1 MRLPS
6 RFKNY
11 ALWVAMASL
20 VLLVLQAFG
29 LPIVEAEYNRIVNGV
44 LSVLVLAG
52 VINNPSQGSGFKD
65 ENKND

>member
-1 MRLPS
+1 MRLPN

-29 LPIVEAEYNRIVNGV
+29 LPIVEAEYNRVVSAV

-65 ENKND
+65 EDKTE

>member
-1 MRLPS
+1 MRLPN

-11 ALWVAMASL
+11 PLWVALASL
-20 VLLVLQAFG
+20 VLIVLQAFG
-29 LPIVEAEYNRIVNGV
+29 LPIVEAEYNRVVNAV

-65 ENKND
+65 EDKTE

>member
-1 MRLPS
+1 MRLPN

-52 VINNPSQGSGFKD
+52 VVNNPSQGNGFKD
-65 ENKND
+65 E

>member
-65 ENKND
+65 EDKTE